1 MKTSNHLLHKNEED
15 CSPVQELE
23 GGEVKAASFLGL
35 VLGNHLIQQ
44 LIQILLVLQH
54 GLPQNGRLKNVG
66 IKSKS
71 EKPRK
76 SMSHKT
82 ASGKT
87 PS

>member
-15 CSPVQELE
+15 CSPVQEVE
-23 GGEVKAASFLGL
+23 GGEVKAVSSLGL

-44 LIQILLVLQH
+44 LIQILLVLQ
-54 GLPQNGRLKNVG
+54 RSTTKWT
-66 IKSKS
+66 IEKIWESKATEKS
-71 EKPRK
+71 RK

-82 ASGKT
+82 TSGKT